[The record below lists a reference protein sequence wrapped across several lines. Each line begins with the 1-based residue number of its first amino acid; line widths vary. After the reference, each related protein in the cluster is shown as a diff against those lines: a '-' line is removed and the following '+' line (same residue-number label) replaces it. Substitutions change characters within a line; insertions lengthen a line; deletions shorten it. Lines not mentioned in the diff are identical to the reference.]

1 MALTIS
7 LIATFIIPGII
18 ITIILYWRRSLRRK
32 IEQQDKEKGELI
44 GIMEEIIDTK
54 DSIIDK
60 LKV

>member
-7 LIATFIIPGII
+7 LIATFVIPGVIVA
-18 ITIILYWRRSLRRK
+18 TLMYWRKSLRKK
-32 IEQQDKEKGELI
+32 IDQQDKEKGELI
-44 GIMEEIIDTK
+44 NIMEEIIDTK